1 MLRTLIDNWQKERSG
16 AARLS
21 MRNGIHN
28 YLETQK
34 LEIVE
39 KEIMNLE
46 SIREIKIILGAGLRG
61 LVYDMAYK
69 RKLSLMGW
77 LVSAPVSLSNLSE
90 DARELL

>member
-1 MLRTLIDNWQKERSG
+1 M
-16 AARLS
+16 
-21 MRNGIHN
+21 
-28 YLETQK
+28 
-34 LEIVE
+34 EIVE
-39 KEIMNLE
+39 KEIMSLE

-77 LVSAPVSLSNLSE
+77 LVSAPVSLSNLTE